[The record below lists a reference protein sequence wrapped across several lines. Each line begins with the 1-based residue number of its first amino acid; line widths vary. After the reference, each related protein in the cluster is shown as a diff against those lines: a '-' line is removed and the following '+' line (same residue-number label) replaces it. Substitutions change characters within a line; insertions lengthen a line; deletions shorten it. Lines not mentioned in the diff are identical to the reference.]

1 MSVVPHKNDP
11 IWEIHTPNARFRHV
25 LFVHGRKP
33 ACVLCGFPC
42 SWKTV
47 NVLVAFESDN
57 RDALL
62 HRHQVIT
69 KSVEFIGGGVIRNLT
84 LTSVDVY
91 DTAPDRKPKQPS
103 LMRRDVGF

>member
-1 MSVVPHKNDP
+1 
-11 IWEIHTPNARFRHV
+11 
-25 LFVHGRKP
+25 
-33 ACVLCGFPC
+33 
-42 SWKTV
+42 
-47 NVLVAFESDN
+47 
-57 RDALL
+57 
-62 HRHQVIT
+62 VIT